1 MVQEIRRSD
10 SIVIVGQGCEAHQSL
25 SAHMPSTGT
34 TGFDLNFAQ
43 AEEQWSCNLDFDGCL
58 ADGIVWLGDHWSWEE
73 SWD

>member
-1 MVQEIRRSD
+1 
-10 SIVIVGQGCEAHQSL
+10 
-25 SAHMPSTGT
+25 MPSTGT

-73 SWD
+73 SWDQELRCMGSGQIHTDQCAFCLNSVVCL